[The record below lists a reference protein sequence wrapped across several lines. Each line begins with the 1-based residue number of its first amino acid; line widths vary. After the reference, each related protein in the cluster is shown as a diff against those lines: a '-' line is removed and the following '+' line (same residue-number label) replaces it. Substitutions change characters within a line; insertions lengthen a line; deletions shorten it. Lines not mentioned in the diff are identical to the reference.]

1 MKHVKKLIVTALVL
15 ALVCPAPSAD
25 AAKKTT
31 GFTVSKKSG
40 TYDSIVTTKV
50 KVKKGYKVYYTT
62 GKKLSAKKVIKAK
75 KSKSFTFTSTKT
87 LRLYA
92 VKSSK
97 KITAKKLR
105 KIKTKNMKK
114 YTYTIKSS
122 SKTPDSSTVVES
134 NSPTSTSSPNPTTAV
149 TQAPG
154 SSTAPAQTP
163 QATPSPAA
171 ATSTPGNT
179 PAASSTPAAT
189 QPSTTQPP
197 TAQPVTTPG
206 DSGYTGDDADS
217 DYVAPTRAVWEEDD
231 TKTAGVESE
240 TTEIT
245 IPTEAPSK
253 KIKADNYEISKKNKL
268 TITAPGTY
276 IIQTENVE
284 TATDGLIE
292 VDYADEN
299 ASGTAHLILNGINLT
314 SSNNTNPD
322 SDTGLITIKK
332 SVTKAVITVADNTTN
347 TLTDTGE
354 TGIDKD
360 DNTSTTY
367 TAGIVCKK
375 TPLTINGSGTLN
387 ILSTYG
393 NGIKCTNLLKI
404 LNATIT
410 VSGPDDKACGHN
422 GISGKLG
429 VFVKDANLNVH
440 SDGDCLK
447 TTLDESDIAEDASLA
462 NLGNMELD
470 GGTYTFVSENGDA
483 VSATRTL
490 YLNPVSLNATT
501 KNAAEATTDGSYKG
515 IKAGTTIYVPE
526 TAGTITADTTATYS
540 ASRASGDSNDSL
552 ADDTLHCN
560 GYILIEGGSFTLASG
575 DDGIHADA
583 GLIIKNGTINV
594 TASYEGLEGADI
606 TIRGGDINIVS
617 RDDGINAAG
626 GSNNSASSTG
636 PGFGGDDFRKGD
648 SSSSTQYQIIIE
660 GGNIN
665 IDASGDG
672 IDSNGN
678 IFFKGGTVIVNGPT
692 NNGNGALDYGD
703 SADCVCEISGGT
715 LIAAGAAG
723 MAAAPTSGSSQP
735 AVNVVLSSTQ
745 QAGTYVV
752 LKDSDGN
759 TVLQAQP
766 SKSFQSVVM
775 SCADL
780 KLGSTYQIY
789 YGSDLSNLTQSGSVT
804 FTSTSMST
812 GNSNPGGGW
821 GFGGGGFNFG
831 GGGSGGRPGGR

>member
-15 ALVCPAPSAD
+15 ALICPAPSAN

-31 GFTVSKKSG
+31 GYTVSKKSG
-40 TYDSIVTTKV
+40 TYETSVTTKV

-75 KSKSFTFTSTKT
+75 KSKSFTFTSSKT

-97 KITAKKLR
+97 KMTAKKLR

-114 YTYTIKSS
+114 YTYNIKSS
-122 SKTPDSSTVVES
+122 AAE
-134 NSPTSTSSPNPTTAV
+134 
-149 TQAPG
+149 TQAPDSTTSVESASPSTGTQTPG
-154 SSTAPAQTP
+154 SSSTP
-163 QATPSPAA
+163 SQATASPSAT
-171 ATSTPGNT
+171 ATSTPVNT
-179 PAASSTPAAT
+179 SPATPTPAAT
-189 QPSTTQPP
+189 QPATTQPATTQP
-197 TAQPVTTPG
+197 ATAQPVTTPG
-206 DSGYTGDDADS
+206 DSGYIGDDADS
-217 DYVAPTRAVWEEDD
+217 DYVAPTRAVWDDDD
-231 TKTAGVESE
+231 TEIAGVESE
-240 TTEIT
+240 TTEVT
-245 IPTEAPSK
+245 IPAEAPSK

-276 IIQTENVE
+276 VIQTESTE

-292 VDYADEN
+292 VDYADDTMT
-299 ASGTAHLILNGINLT
+299 GTTHLILNGVNLT
-314 SSNNTNPD
+314 SSNNTEPT
-322 SDTGLITIKK
+322 SDTGLITIKS
-332 SVTKAVITVADNTTN
+332 SVTKAVITLADGSTN
-347 TLTDTGE
+347 TLTDTGA

-360 DNTSTTY
+360 DATSTTY

-375 TPLTINGSGTLN
+375 TPLTINGSGSLN

-404 LNATIT
+404 LDATIL
-410 VSGPDDKACGHN
+410 VSGPDDAACGHN
-422 GISGKLG
+422 GITGKLG
-429 VFVKDANLNVH
+429 VFVKNANLNVH

-447 TTLDESDIAEDASLA
+447 TTLDETDIAEDATLA
-462 NLGNMELD
+462 DLGNMELD
-470 GGTYTFVSENGDA
+470 GGTFTFVSENGDA

-501 KNAAEATTDGSYKG
+501 KNAAGTTTDGSYKG
-515 IKAGTTIYVPE
+515 IKAGTTIYVPV

-540 ASRASGDSNDSL
+540 ASRASGDSNDSA
-552 ADDTLHCN
+552 ADDTIHCN

-583 GLIIKNGTINV
+583 GLVIKNGTINV

-606 TIRGGDINIVS
+606 TIQGGDITIVS

-626 GSNNSASSTG
+626 GSNSSSSSMG
-636 PGFGGDDFRKGD
+636 PGFGGNDFHKGD

-665 IDASGDG
+665 IDAGGDG

-703 SADCVCEISGGT
+703 GADCVCEISGGT
-715 LIAAGAAG
+715 LIAAGASG
-723 MAAAPTSGSSQP
+723 MAAAPTNGSTQP
-735 AVNVVLSSTQ
+735 AVNVILSSTQ
-745 QAGTYVV
+745 KAGTYVV

-766 SKSFQSVVM
+766 TKSFQSVVM
-775 SCADL
+775 SCGDL

-812 GNSNPGGGW
+812 GNTNPGGGW
-821 GFGGGGFNFG
+821 GFGGGF
-831 GGGSGGRPGGR
+831 GGRPGGH

>member
-1 MKHVKKLIVTALVL
+1 MKQVKKLIVAALVL
-15 ALVCPAPSAD
+15 ALICPAPAAN
-25 AAKKTT
+25 AAKKTA

-40 TYDSIVTTKV
+40 TYSSTVTTKV

-62 GKKLSAKKVIKAK
+62 GKKLSSKKVIKAK
-75 KSKSFTFTSTKT
+75 KSKSFTFTSSKT

-114 YTYTIKSS
+114 YTYIITSS
-122 SKTPDSSTVVES
+122 SQTAVES
-134 NSPTSTSSPNPTTAV
+134 NSPDSMSAS

-154 SSTAPAQTP
+154 SSST
-163 QATPSPAA
+163 ATPSSQATASPTEA
-171 ATSTPGNT
+171 ATSTPDHN
-179 PAASSTPAAT
+179 PAVPSAPAAT
-189 QPSTTQPP
+189 QPS

-217 DYVAPTRAVWEEDD
+217 DYVAPTRADWEEEDME
-231 TKTAGVESE
+231 TAGVESE

-245 IPTEAPSK
+245 IPAKAPSK
-253 KIKADNYEISKKNKL
+253 KITTSNYELSKKNKL

-276 IIQTENVE
+276 VIQTEDAE
-284 TATDGLIE
+284 TVTDGLIE
-292 VDYADEN
+292 VDYSDDAAD
-299 ASGTAHLILNGINLT
+299 GTAHLILNGVNLT
-314 SSNNTNPD
+314 SSNNTEPT
-322 SDTGLITIKK
+322 SDTGLITIKS
-332 SVTKAVITVADNTTN
+332 SVTKAVITLADGSTN
-347 TLTDTGE
+347 MLTDTGA
-354 TGIDKD
+354 TGIDKAD
-360 DNTSTTY
+360 ATSTTY

-375 TPLTINGSGTLN
+375 TPLTINGSGSLN
-387 ILSTYG
+387 ILSTNG

-404 LNATIT
+404 LDATIA
-410 VSGPDDKACGHN
+410 VSGPNDAACGHN

-447 TTLDESDIAEDASLA
+447 TTLDETDIADDATLA
-462 NLGNMELD
+462 DLGNMELD
-470 GGTYTFVSENGDA
+470 GGTYLFVSENGDA

-501 KNAAEATTDGSYKG
+501 KNAAGTTTDGSYKG
-515 IKAGTTIYVPE
+515 IKAGTTIYVPA
-526 TAGTITADTTATYS
+526 TAGTITSDTTATYS

-552 ADDTLHCN
+552 ADDTLHCD

-583 GLIIKNGTINV
+583 GLVIKNGTINV

-606 TIRGGDINIVS
+606 SIQGGDITIVS

-626 GSNNSASSTG
+626 GSNSSSSSMG
-636 PGFGGDDFRKGD
+636 PGFGGDDFHKGD

-703 SADCVCEISGGT
+703 DADCVCEISGGT
-715 LIAAGAAG
+715 LIAAGAFG

-735 AVNVVLSSTQ
+735 AVNVILSSTQ
-745 QAGTYVV
+745 AAGTYVV

-775 SCADL
+775 SCEDL
-780 KLGSTYQIY
+780 KLGNTYQIY

-812 GNSNPGGGW
+812 GNSSSGGGW
-821 GFGGGGFNFG
+821 NFGGGGF
-831 GGGSGGRPGGR
+831 GGRPGGR

>member
-1 MKHVKKLIVTALVL
+1 MKHVKKLIVAVLTL

-62 GKKLSAKKVIKAK
+62 GKKLSTKKVIKAK
-75 KSKSFTFTSTKT
+75 KSKSFTFTSTKI

-97 KITAKKLR
+97 KMTAKTLR
-105 KIKTKNMKK
+105 KIKTNNMKK

-122 SKTPDSSTVVES
+122 SQTPDSSTVVES
-134 NSPTSTSSPNPTTAV
+134 SSPNSTSSPNPPAAATST
-149 TQAPG
+149 PG
-154 SSTAPAQTP
+154 NTP
-163 QATPSPAA
+163 A

-189 QPSTTQPP
+189 QPSTTLPP

-245 IPTEAPSK
+245 IPAKGSK

-276 IIQTENVE
+276 VIQTENAE
-284 TATDGLIE
+284 TAPDGLIE

-314 SSNNTNPD
+314 SSNNTKPD

-347 TLTDTGE
+347 TLADTGE

-375 TPLTINGSGTLN
+375 TPLTINGSGSLN
-387 ILSTYG
+387 ILSTNG

-404 LNATIT
+404 LDATIA

-422 GISGKLG
+422 GIAGKLG
-429 VFVKDANLNVH
+429 VFVKGANLNVH

-447 TTLDESDIAEDASLA
+447 TTLDESDIAEDATLA

-483 VSATRTL
+483 VSAARTL
-490 YLNPVSLNATT
+490 YLNPVSLNAAA
-501 KNAAEATTDGSYKG
+501 KNAAGTTTDGSYKG
-515 IKAGTTIYVPE
+515 IKAGTTIYIPAS
-526 TAGTITADTTATYS
+526 AGSITADTTATYS
-540 ASRASGDSNDSL
+540 ASRASGDRNDSL
-552 ADDTLHCN
+552 ADDTLHCD

-583 GLIIKNGTINV
+583 GLVIKNGTINI

-606 TIRGGDINIVS
+606 TIQGGDITIVS

-626 GSNNSASSTG
+626 GSNNSSSSTG
-636 PGFGGDDFRKGD
+636 PGFGGDEFHKGN
-648 SSSSTQYQIIIE
+648 SPSSTQYQIIIE

-715 LIAAGAAG
+715 LIATGASG

-735 AVNVVLSSTQ
+735 AVNVILSSTQ
-745 QAGTYVV
+745 AAGTYVV
-752 LKDSDGN
+752 LKDSDGK
-759 TVLQAQP
+759 TVLQAQS

-775 SCADL
+775 SCEDL

-821 GFGGGGFNFG
+821 GFGGGSF
-831 GGGSGGRPGGR
+831 GGRPGRR